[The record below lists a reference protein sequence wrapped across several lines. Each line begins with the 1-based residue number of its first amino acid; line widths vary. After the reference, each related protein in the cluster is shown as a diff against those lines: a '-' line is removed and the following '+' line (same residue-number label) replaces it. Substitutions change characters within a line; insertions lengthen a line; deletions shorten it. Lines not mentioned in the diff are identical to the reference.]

1 MIEDLKRIKI
11 EEIDKEIANL
21 EKTMPVKKQYNWL
34 ERTIT
39 KKKEFT
45 RSIDDYYI
53 KKEEIEQKRQELES
67 KKEKYLEAK
76 VPAELDLT
84 FENAIKLL
92 KDKEIDPVLTEA
104 DLTDSYVFTKPN
116 VDNLDGLIL
125 VHKSGHVPTD
135 SRIHSTKE
143 AKIKK
148 TLKYTIGEKEVETN
162 YNMSRNTVH
171 FSVNGEVHSHE
182 NGNWDDKKYAVL
194 IPFKDIPKQDI
205 LSAAPEDTYILGG
218 VNLTPNS
225 WILVPKGERE
235 EVQKNNPQV
244 NILEYEGRSVSGY
257 ANQLIKNLGY
267 NCKSISKNGWIN
279 TNRHEKKDR
288 YGHVLD
294 GSTLGNSFESEETMY
309 TKLIAKEGL
318 IFLKH
323 YDTRYHYQENLEMW
337 LDLLQSELYYAYE
350 NMELLKDKKIRND
363 LLNKIKL
370 NCDHAIRPVGW
381 QPDKST
387 LIQMICEKFKNTP
400 FEVDTKS
407 FAECQN
413 FDDIIKKLSDI
424 LINKLLVE
432 EKGINTEEQKTSI
445 KR

>member
-92 KDKEIDPVLTEA
+92 KDTGIDPILTET
-104 DLTDSYVFTKPN
+104 DLTDFNIITKPN

-135 SRIHSTKE
+135 SRVHSLKE
-143 AKIKK
+143 LGIKGTVNYK
-148 TLKYTIGEKEVETN
+148 VGGKEIETTFDKG
-162 YNMSRNTVH
+162 RNTVH
-171 FSVNGEVHSHE
+171 FAVNGEVGSHMY
-182 NGNWDDKKYAVL
+182 GNWDDKKYAVL
-194 IPFKDIPKQDI
+194 IPFKDIPKKEI
-205 LSAAPEDTYILGG
+205 GSAAPQDTFIVGG

-225 WILVPKGERE
+225 WILVPKGEKE

-244 NILEYEGRSVSGY
+244 NVLEYEGKNVSGY
-257 ANQLIKNLGY
+257 ADQLIKNLGY
-267 NCKSISKNGWIN
+267 KQMSIGPNGWDQD
-279 TNRHEKKDR
+279 RKSEKKYKD
-288 YGHVLD
+288 LM
-294 GSTLGNSFESEETMY
+294 E
-309 TKLIAKEGL
+309 KEGL
-318 IFLKH
+318 STTSHSSTIYSL
-323 YDTRYHYQENLEMW
+323 QENM
-337 LDLLQSELYYAYE
+337 DTCMDALLGILYYAYE
-350 NMELLKDKKIRND
+350 NIELLNDEKFKKELQNTIENLSYSLFLND
-363 LLNKIKL
+363 CYI
-370 NCDHAIRPVGW
+370 IT
-381 QPDKST
+381 DKST
-387 LIQMICEKFKNTP
+387 LTSMICEKFKNTP
-400 FEVDTKS
+400 FEIDKNS
-407 FAECQN
+407 LDN
-413 FDDIIKKLSDI
+413 YPNISDI
-424 LINKLLVE
+424 RSNLPYILMNKLLE
-432 EKGINTEEQKTSI
+432 NYKKTIDKEEQKPSI

>member
-92 KDKEIDPVLTEA
+92 KDTGIDPILTET
-104 DLTDSYVFTKPN
+104 DLTDFNIITKPN

-135 SRIHSTKE
+135 SRVHSLKE
-143 AKIKK
+143 LGIKGTVNYK
-148 TLKYTIGEKEVETN
+148 VGGKEIETTFDKG
-162 YNMSRNTVH
+162 RNTVH
-171 FSVNGEVHSHE
+171 FAVNGEVGSHMY
-182 NGNWDDKKYAVL
+182 GNWDDKKYAVL
-194 IPFKDIPKQDI
+194 IPFKDIPKQEI
-205 LSAAPEDTYILGG
+205 GSAAPQDTFIVGG

-225 WILVPKGERE
+225 WILVPKGEKE

-244 NILEYEGRSVSGY
+244 NVLEYEGKNVSGY
-257 ANQLIKNLGY
+257 ADQLIKNLGY
-267 NCKSISKNGWIN
+267 KQMSIGPNGWDQD
-279 TNRHEKKDR
+279 RKSEKKYKD
-288 YGHVLD
+288 LM
-294 GSTLGNSFESEETMY
+294 E
-309 TKLIAKEGL
+309 KEGL
-318 IFLKH
+318 STTSHSSTIYSL
-323 YDTRYHYQENLEMW
+323 QENM
-337 LDLLQSELYYAYE
+337 DTCMDALLGILYYAYE
-350 NMELLKDKKIRND
+350 NIELLNDEKFKKELQNTIEN
-363 LLNKIKL
+363 LSYSLFLNECYI
-370 NCDHAIRPVGW
+370 IT
-381 QPDKST
+381 DKST
-387 LIQMICEKFKNTP
+387 LTSMICEKFKNTP
-400 FEVDTKS
+400 FEIDKNS
-407 FAECQN
+407 LDN
-413 FDDIIKKLSDI
+413 YPNISDI
-424 LINKLLVE
+424 RSNLPYILMNKLLE
-432 EKGINTEEQKTSI
+432 YYKKTIDKEEQKPSI

>member
-92 KDKEIDPVLTEA
+92 KDTGIDPILTET
-104 DLTDSYVFTKPN
+104 DLTDFNIITKPN

-135 SRIHSTKE
+135 SRVHSLKE
-143 AKIKK
+143 LGIKGTVNYK
-148 TLKYTIGEKEVETN
+148 VGGKEIETTFDKG
-162 YNMSRNTVH
+162 RNTVH
-171 FSVNGEVHSHE
+171 FAVNGEVGSHMY
-182 NGNWDDKKYAVL
+182 GNWDDKKYAVL
-194 IPFKDIPKQDI
+194 IPFKDIPKQEI
-205 LSAAPEDTYILGG
+205 GSAAPQDTFIVGG

-225 WILVPKGERE
+225 WILVPKGEKE

-244 NILEYEGRSVSGY
+244 NVLEYEGKNVSGY
-257 ANQLIKNLGY
+257 ADQLIKNLGY
-267 NCKSISKNGWIN
+267 KQMSIGPNGWDQD
-279 TNRHEKKDR
+279 RKSEKKYKD
-288 YGHVLD
+288 LM
-294 GSTLGNSFESEETMY
+294 E
-309 TKLIAKEGL
+309 KEGL
-318 IFLKH
+318 STTSHSSTIYSL
-323 YDTRYHYQENLEMW
+323 QENM
-337 LDLLQSELYYAYE
+337 DTCMDALLGILYYAYE
-350 NMELLKDKKIRND
+350 NIELLNDEKFKKELQNTIENLSYSLFLND
-363 LLNKIKL
+363 CYI
-370 NCDHAIRPVGW
+370 IT
-381 QPDKST
+381 DKST
-387 LIQMICEKFKNTP
+387 LTSMICEKFKNTP
-400 FEVDTKS
+400 FEIDKNS
-407 FAECQN
+407 LDN
-413 FDDIIKKLSDI
+413 YPNISDI
-424 LINKLLVE
+424 RSNLPYILMNKLLE
-432 EKGINTEEQKTSI
+432 NYKKTIDKEEQKPSI